1 MQEDGRAVIRLGA
14 KSPTRAVNLFED
26 LSAAGNN
33 VGILRHSDF
42 RRFVRHSI
50 GRSQWGGVL
59 RMDNV
64 RTTSIDAL
72 TGNISWAGNY
82 YYPAE
87 EESSVEFCAYHPYAP
102 VGTSSEGRFFVEAPA
117 SGHAPVLHFS
127 LSGREDVMF
136 ATPVTG
142 SRNSRPQGLEFR
154 HVLTQLRFQVID
166 SYAC

>member
-1 MQEDGRAVIRLGA
+1 MSARLP
-14 KSPTRAVNLFED
+14 STL
-26 LSAAGNN
+26 
-33 VGILRHSDF
+33 LREIF
-42 RRFVRHSI
+42 RGTAI
-50 GRSQWGGVL
+50 IITL
-59 RMDNV
+59 
-64 RTTSIDAL
+64 
-72 TGNISWAGNY
+72 
-82 YYPAE
+82 PE

-166 SYAC
+166 SYASLNEVSLRGISLLGGQ